1 MGVQEEQER
10 RRDLLLRALEACP
23 EPEQALAVAFRMEQF
38 IIDGQ
43 VSREKPHEATQSG
56 GQPSSEGQPSL
67 EGPRKICN
75 RSPWTAADDTNLRR
89 LWEGDLTVDEIAQE
103 LQRTVA
109 SIYARVRTLDLSSN
123 YHDRKNGRRKVKLPS
138 PDKRP
143 PTANTEEINGFEAVG
158 IDSVVHFLR
167 TRDYTVVPT
176 EDDCYDLDGRKTL
189 TAQELFEQANKVRAQ
204 LKRPTW
210 SALENGPIIEGP
222 RNPKN

>member
-1 MGVQEEQER
+1 MGVQEEQVR
-10 RRDLLLRALEACP
+10 RRDMLLRVLEACP
-23 EPEQALAVAFRMEQF
+23 DPEQALAVAVRMEQF

-43 VSREKPHEATQSG
+43 ALREMPHKPTLSG
-56 GQPSSEGQPSL
+56 GQPSSDRQPSS
-67 EGPRKICN
+67 EGSRKTCN

-89 LWEGDLTVDEIAQE
+89 LWQGKLTIDEIAQE
-103 LQRTVA
+103 IQRTVA
-109 SIYARVRTLDLSSN
+109 SIYARVRILDLSSN

-143 PTANTEEINGFEAVG
+143 PTANSEEINGFEAVG

-167 TRDYTVVPT
+167 TRDFTVVPT

-189 TAQELFEQANKVRAQ
+189 TAQELFELANKVRAQ
-204 LKRPTW
+204 LKRPMW

-222 RNPKN
+222 QNPKN